1 VSEYSSSKKII
12 TIRSSLSFIFVTS
25 LLLFSAMLTAENQCE
40 LSLKDLHN
48 TQIEMMVLQ
57 DHSADVV
64 LAPGSSVL
72 SVTCRLDVP
81 SVFSFRRN
89 GRDFTWR
96 DIRGKSRALVSNRAA
111 YLIPAGEYEGAITI
125 TTHEN
130 ADLQLQLQLMSY
142 AGFVSSSQKDNLAM
156 GVFYGL
162 CFSLALYVLIIGR
175 NLRDIRFKLYSFY
188 ISCAGLFF
196 LVQEGQL
203 NLFFPDIVW
212 IDSWHVSLIFAGFT
226 VFSAVLFI
234 TRLLDMHIR
243 WEKFTRYFLIMPA
256 GAVLVMPFLSV
267 MAVNHELSVLIDAVM
282 AFSTLI
288 IVAIVFCLVCYAA
301 YLRVHTAG
309 IVFFALLLVL
319 VAMVFRV
326 LLTETNPFL
335 YHYGLILS
343 FAIESF
349 LFAIATSER
358 IKRINENRIAAE
370 DEAGKDVLCDVMNR
384 RGWSAKAEQ
393 VLKLQ
398 ADKGGYLCL
407 LFIDLDRFKR
417 VNDLHGHQVGDEV
430 LKVTA
435 KIIANGSRETDVVG
449 RLGGDEFVALAHFMK
464 LDECKMMD
472 NRITQRLTD
481 FAVRTSVGE
490 ITVNA
495 SVGSQIFEQS
505 PASVSEMLRAA
516 DGAMYKQKKS
526 SAGAHKIL
534 AD

>member
-1 VSEYSSSKKII
+1 MSEYSSSKKII

>member
-1 VSEYSSSKKII
+1 MSKYSSSKKVK

-25 LLLFSAMLTAENQCE
+25 LLLFSTMLTAENQCE

-48 TQIEMMVLQ
+48 TQTGMIVLQ
-57 DHSADVV
+57 DQSADVV
-64 LAPGSSVL
+64 LPPGFSVL

-89 GRDFTWR
+89 GRDFIWR
-96 DIRGKSRALVSNRAA
+96 DIRGKSRALVSNRAG

-130 ADLQLQLQLMSY
+130 ADLQLQLMSY

-156 GVFYGL
+156 GFFYGL

-175 NLRDIRFKLYSFY
+175 NLRDIRFRLYSFY

-212 IDSWHVSLIFAGFT
+212 INSWHVSLIFAGFT

-234 TRLLDMHIR
+234 TRLLDMHTR

-256 GAVLVMPFLSV
+256 VAVLVMPFLSV

-319 VAMVFRV
+319 VAMVFRI
-326 LLTETNPFL
+326 LLTEINSFL
-335 YHYGLILS
+335 YHYGLILA
-343 FAIESF
+343 FVIESF

-358 IKRINENRIAAE
+358 IKRINENRITAE

-384 RGWSAKAEQ
+384 RGWSVKAEQ

-490 ITVNA
+490 ITISA

-526 SAGAHKIL
+526 GTGVYKTL

>member
-125 TTHEN
+125 TTDEN
-130 ADLQLQLQLMSY
+130 ADLQLQLMSY

>member
-1 VSEYSSSKKII
+1 
-12 TIRSSLSFIFVTS
+12 
-25 LLLFSAMLTAENQCE
+25 
-40 LSLKDLHN
+40 
-48 TQIEMMVLQ
+48 
-57 DHSADVV
+57 
-64 LAPGSSVL
+64 
-72 SVTCRLDVP
+72 
-81 SVFSFRRN
+81 
-89 GRDFTWR
+89 
-96 DIRGKSRALVSNRAA
+96 
-111 YLIPAGEYEGAITI
+111 
-125 TTHEN
+125 
-130 ADLQLQLQLMSY
+130 MSY
-142 AGFVSSSQKDNLAM
+142 ASFVSTSQKDNLAM
-156 GVFYGL
+156 GFFYGL

-256 GAVLVMPFLSV
+256 VAVLVMPFLSV

-319 VAMVFRV
+319 VAMVFRI

-349 LFAIATSER
+349 LFAIAMSER
-358 IKRINENRIAAE
+358 IKHINENRIAAE
-370 DEAGKDVLCDVMNR
+370 DDAGKDVLCDVMNR
-384 RGWSAKAEQ
+384 RGWGAKAEQ
-393 VLKLQ
+393 VLILQ
-398 ADKGGYLCL
+398 ADKGSYLCL
-407 LFIDLDRFKR
+407 LFFDLYRFKR
-417 VNDLHGHQVGDEV
+417 V
-430 LKVTA
+430 KTCMSI
-435 KIIANGSRETDVVG
+435 K
-449 RLGGDEFVALAHFMK
+449 
-464 LDECKMMD
+464 
-472 NRITQRLTD
+472 
-481 FAVRTSVGE
+481 
-490 ITVNA
+490 
-495 SVGSQIFEQS
+495 
-505 PASVSEMLRAA
+505 
-516 DGAMYKQKKS
+516 
-526 SAGAHKIL
+526 
-534 AD
+534 

>member
-1 VSEYSSSKKII
+1 
-12 TIRSSLSFIFVTS
+12 
-25 LLLFSAMLTAENQCE
+25 MLTAENQCE

-48 TQIEMMVLQ
+48 TQVETTVLQ
-57 DHSADVV
+57 DQSADVV

-81 SVFSFRRN
+81 SVFSFRHN
-89 GRDFTWR
+89 SRDFTWR

-130 ADLQLQLQLMSY
+130 ADLRLQLMSY

-212 IDSWHVSLIFAGFT
+212 IDSWHVSIIFAGFT

>member
-1 VSEYSSSKKII
+1 
-12 TIRSSLSFIFVTS
+12 
-25 LLLFSAMLTAENQCE
+25 MLTAENQCE

-72 SVTCRLDVP
+72 SVTCRLDVS

-156 GVFYGL
+156 GFFYGL

-319 VAMVFRV
+319 VAMVFRI

>member
-1 VSEYSSSKKII
+1 
-12 TIRSSLSFIFVTS
+12 
-25 LLLFSAMLTAENQCE
+25 
-40 LSLKDLHN
+40 
-48 TQIEMMVLQ
+48 
-57 DHSADVV
+57 
-64 LAPGSSVL
+64 
-72 SVTCRLDVP
+72 
-81 SVFSFRRN
+81 
-89 GRDFTWR
+89 
-96 DIRGKSRALVSNRAA
+96 
-111 YLIPAGEYEGAITI
+111 
-125 TTHEN
+125 
-130 ADLQLQLQLMSY
+130 
-142 AGFVSSSQKDNLAM
+142 
-156 GVFYGL
+156 
-162 CFSLALYVLIIGR
+162 
-175 NLRDIRFKLYSFY
+175 
-188 ISCAGLFF
+188 
-196 LVQEGQL
+196 
-203 NLFFPDIVW
+203 
-212 IDSWHVSLIFAGFT
+212 
-226 VFSAVLFI
+226 
-234 TRLLDMHIR
+234 LLDMHIR

-449 RLGGDEFVALAHFMK
+449 DEFVALAHFMK

>member
-1 VSEYSSSKKII
+1 
-12 TIRSSLSFIFVTS
+12 
-25 LLLFSAMLTAENQCE
+25 MLTAENQCE

-130 ADLQLQLQLMSY
+130 ADLQLQLMSY

-256 GAVLVMPFLSV
+256 VAVLVMPFLSV

-301 YLRVHTAG
+301 YLRVDTAG

-490 ITVNA
+490 TTVNA